1 MATDIRYS
9 NKNNQK
15 KESSIFASGLISCA
29 NATTP
34 DFILFTL
41 PRASLVTRAY
51 AIVTTAAGAGDTL
64 DIKVGSTVIADEIA
78 ISATG
83 IVTGTVTPT
92 YFATGGT
99 VTLVAGAGG
108 VLGAACAFKIVVE
121 YIETELSEGSYTDW

>member
-1 MATDIRYS
+1 MSTDIRYS

-15 KESSIFASGLISCA
+15 KEASYFASGLISCA
-29 NATTP
+29 NGSTP

-64 DIKVGSTVIADEIA
+64 DLKVGSTVIANEIA

-83 IVTGTVTPT
+83 VASGTVTPT

-99 VTLVAGAGG
+99 VTCVAGDGG
-108 VLGAACAFKIVVE
+108 VLGAASAFKIVIE
-121 YIETELSEGSYTDW
+121 YIETELAEGTYTD